1 MLGKDDQGRREQLL
15 EELHSIAEQAAR
27 VVAYLGDRPD
37 AFSRA
42 DQELAAK
49 IGRVS
54 AQQVALVRR
63 SLVQAGFAETNNFS
77 SKLILEKEA
86 LHLLAANLEG
96 IACYLRVHR
105 DTDVVSLVLTEPGE
119 NSALRNEINRRAL
132 PPRLFQTRDA
142 FLNLAQSAEHGFT
155 ILAPFIDDEGAEF
168 LVQLFSVCR
177 RGVHLRLVCRPLAE
191 EQCGPAFRKR
201 KNDFR
206 RLGVV
211 VYEYALL
218 SPLPSRRETFH
229 AKVILVDNCAYYAG
243 SSNFMGSA
251 LDRSLECGV
260 IVHGRS
266 AHELYGVVE
275 ALIAVASR
283 SDAAVW

>member
-1 MLGKDDQGRREQLL
+1 MLGKDDQGRRERLL

-37 AFSRA
+37 ALSRA

-54 AQQVALVRR
+54 AQHVALVRR
-63 SLVQAGFAETNNFS
+63 ALGQAGFTETNNFS
-77 SKLILEKEA
+77 SRLILEKEA

-96 IACYLRVHR
+96 IACYLRVHM
-105 DTDVVSLVLTEPGE
+105 DTDVVSLVITEPGE
-119 NSALRNEINRRAL
+119 SSALRNEINRRGL

-142 FLNLAQSAEHGFT
+142 FLNLAQSAEHQFT

-177 RGVHLRLVCRPLAE
+177 PGVRLRLVCRPLAE

-201 KNDFR
+201 RNDFR
-206 RLGVV
+206 RLGVMAF
-211 VYEYALL
+211 EYALL

-229 AKVILVDNCAYYAG
+229 AKVILVDDRAYYTG
-243 SSNFMGSA
+243 SSNFMRSA

-266 AHELYGVVE
+266 AHELYSVVE
-275 ALIAVASR
+275 SLIAVASR
-283 SDAAVW
+283 IDAAAW

>member
-1 MLGKDDQGRREQLL
+1 MLGKDNHGSREQFLG
-15 EELHSIAEQAAR
+15 ELHPIAEQAAS

-37 AFSRA
+37 AFSRT

-54 AQQVALVRR
+54 AQQVAFVRR
-63 SLVQAGFAETNNFS
+63 ALVQAGFARTDNFS
-77 SKLILEKEA
+77 GKLVLGKEA
-86 LHLLAANLEG
+86 LHHLSANLEG

-105 DTDVVSLVLTEPGE
+105 DADTVSLVLTEPGE
-119 NSALRNEINRRAL
+119 NSALRSEINRRGL

-142 FLNLAQSAEHGFT
+142 FLNLAQSAERRLT

-168 LVQLFSVCR
+168 LVQLFSICR
-177 RGVHLRLVCRPLAE
+177 HGVDLRLVCRPLVE
-191 EQCGPAFRKR
+191 EHCGPSFRRR
-201 KNDFR
+201 KSDFH
-206 RLGVV
+206 RLGVTA
-211 VYEYALL
+211 YEYALL

-229 AKVILVDNCAYYAG
+229 AKVILVDDSAYYAG
-243 SSNFMGSA
+243 SSNFMKSA

-260 IVHGRS
+260 IVRGRS

-275 ALIAVASR
+275 ALISVASR
-283 SDAAVW
+283 VDAAVW

>member
-1 MLGKDDQGRREQLL
+1 MLGKDNHGRREQFLG
-15 EELHSIAEQAAR
+15 ELHPIAEQAAR
-27 VVAYLGDRPD
+27 VVAYLGDRPG

-77 SKLILEKEA
+77 SKLILKEDA

-96 IACYLRVHR
+96 IACYIQVHR

-132 PPRLFQTRDA
+132 PPRLFQSRDA
-142 FLNLAQSAEHGFT
+142 FLNLAQSAEHRFT

-168 LVQLFSVCR
+168 LVQLFSVCL
-177 RGVHLRLVCRPLAE
+177 RGVHRRLVCRPLAE
-191 EQCGPAFRKR
+191 E
-201 KNDFR
+201 
-206 RLGVV
+206 L
-211 VYEYALL
+211 
-218 SPLPSRRETFH
+218 H
-229 AKVILVDNCAYYAG
+229 
-243 SSNFMGSA
+243 
-251 LDRSLECGV
+251 
-260 IVHGRS
+260 
-266 AHELYGVVE
+266 
-275 ALIAVASR
+275 
-283 SDAAVW
+283 

>member
-1 MLGKDDQGRREQLL
+1 MPGKDYHGRREQFFG
-15 EELHSIAEQAAR
+15 ELHPIAEQAAR
-27 VVAYLGDRPD
+27 VVAYLGDRSD

-42 DQELAAK
+42 DHELAAK

-63 SLVQAGFAETNNFS
+63 SLIQAGFAETNNFS
-77 SKLILEKEA
+77 SKLILGKEA
-86 LHLLAANLEG
+86 LHLLAANLDG
-96 IACYLRVHR
+96 IAHYLRVHR

-119 NSALRNEINRRAL
+119 NSALRNEINRRGL

-177 RGVHLRLVCRPLAE
+177 HDVHLRLVCRPLAE
-191 EQCGPAFRKR
+191 NQCGPAFLKR

-211 VYEYALL
+211 AYEYALL

-229 AKVILVDNCAYYAG
+229 AKVILVDDSAYYAG

-266 AHELYGVVE
+266 AHQLYGVVE
-275 ALIAVASR
+275 ALIAVASPI
-283 SDAAVW
+283 DAAAW